1 MIIKGQD
8 NQMTEEKVRKRME
21 APVYSLSLL
30 WRETEYSYSTNGQPY
45 REQLPGRRSF
55 GICTMKCFM
64 LDGTSYNNVGI
75 APDIYVEKRI
85 EDMKAGFDRAMDE
98 AIRYLRETVAKS

>member
-1 MIIKGQD
+1 MVSTGESQKMIIKGQD

-21 APVYSLSLL
+21 VPVYSLSLL

-55 GICTMKCFM
+55 GICTMKCF
-64 LDGTSYNNVGI
+64 LPDGTSL
-75 APDIYVEKRI
+75 PSSIYKT
-85 EDMKAGFDRAMDE
+85 
-98 AIRYLRETVAKS
+98 LS